1 MMATLLAV
9 PLAVRQLVALELLEA
24 GQRAHDR
31 AVAVDT
37 DERYGGAVDLL
48 SQQAHVYRTLAR
60 LLTEADSIRGRSDGQ

>member
-1 MMATLLAV
+1 MIALAQVLASV
-9 PLAVRQLVALELLEA
+9 PAAVRQLVALELLEA

-37 DERYGGAVDLL
+37 DERFGGAVDLL

-60 LLTEADSIRGRSDGQ
+60 VLADPQ